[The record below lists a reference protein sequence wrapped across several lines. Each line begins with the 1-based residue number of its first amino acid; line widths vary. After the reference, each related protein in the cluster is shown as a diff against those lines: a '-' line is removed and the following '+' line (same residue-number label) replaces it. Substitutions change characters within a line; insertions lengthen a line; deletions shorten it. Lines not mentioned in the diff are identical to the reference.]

1 MAFDCPS
8 PRDLNGGCTNALSL
22 KATNK
27 KSIRKS
33 ISIKYKNKYKNEII
47 FVPSLIFMRWF
58 LRRRCFCKE
67 TLNFEHSKPRK
78 PPLRADFDLS

>member
-22 KATNK
+22 KATSK

-33 ISIKYKNKYKNEII
+33 ISIKYKNEII
-47 FVPSLIFMRWF
+47 FVPSLIFIRWF
-58 LRRRCFCKE
+58 LRRRCFRKE